1 MSYFSKREL
10 IVILTLVIAVMVS
23 VGFKIFLEDDMQIV
37 DENNV
42 AINTKIKDTE
52 LKKEP
57 NKQNDIL
64 HKDKID
70 LKETDEAEDVEVI
83 MIHITGEIN
92 NPGVIVLHSGD
103 RLIDAVKK
111 AGNLTEK
118 ADVNRINLA
127 QKLHDEDK
135 IYIPK
140 IGEELSN
147 NTIYNIDNYNEE
159 KNDKIDINKASL
171 SILESLPGIGV
182 VKATKIIEYR
192 NNKPFESIDEIINVP
207 GIGDKVYSDIK
218 DKITVSKRK

>member
-10 IVILTLVIAVMVS
+10 IVILTLVIAVMIS

-42 AINTKIKDTE
+42 EINTEIKDAE
-52 LKKEP
+52 LKKEL
-57 NKQNDIL
+57 NKHNDIL
-64 HKDKID
+64 HKDKVD
-70 LKETDEAEDVEVI
+70 LKETEEDVEVI
-83 MIHITGEIN
+83 MVHITGEIN
-92 NPGVIVLHSGD
+92 NPGVIVLQSGD

-118 ADVNRINLA
+118 ADVNKINLA

-140 IGEELSN
+140 IGEELST
-147 NTIYNIDNYNEE
+147 NTINNIDSYNVE
-159 KNDKIDINKASL
+159 KNDKIDINNASL

-192 NNKPFESIDEIINVP
+192 NNKPFESIGEIINVP

-218 DKITVSKRK
+218 DKITVSKRKW